1 MQFLID
7 VPHSGGRPEDVFA
20 PLGTLDRFGT
30 QSGPAVRLPLG
41 RLEMTFQLPE
51 DPSCRMWTSRDAAGG
66 GSSFVY
72 VLGWCYRIGSA
83 AVGLTDEHLSEML
96 TRHRAGLPPADD
108 ETSGNYIVIAYDESS
123 GRLAVQ
129 PDQYAMRTVH
139 FAVASDR
146 VTIGNRAALVAAAVG
161 APFDGHTLLSVLRG
175 AHVPFGRSLFAGVR
189 RILSGCFLTVD
200 TRVVRAELR
209 RATPLY
215 VETRELTQA
224 QALDAVCETVSA
236 IGRRLTAGE
245 TTVFDL
251 TGGVDSRLLA
261 AAVRKASPA
270 GIGDRFLWNVV
281 GTPDHPDVVVAKQVA
296 QVLGLPLNCL
306 LRVPPGDA
314 ELPEL
319 EQAAV
324 LADGFATIDFALSR
338 LRYEGRMEPKWIWYA
353 GGMSGE
359 LLRGFLWNQEFF
371 GIGRSSRVDYR
382 SLMHYRIHPSR
393 ALEGSHF
400 GSHWPTL
407 DEHDEVILG
416 PYREL
421 GDLGGDRLNPYKLDV
436 MMEHRLVYYGGN
448 TMSWLTGIRRIRLP
462 FASWEYCRLVLAI
475 PWKRR
480 ATRHLQLDAIA
491 RLRPE
496 LRGVPTVGGS
506 VMTALTWSSMLKS
519 LPMFGKSALPEM
531 RRGFSSLGNRILRRT
546 PKGAA
551 QTFAPPPPSWASVL
565 REARHV
571 TSIVEPEAVRMA
583 CDQTSPT
590 AEGQRAFYAL
600 LTLELLCRALPR
612 LRHEAVFAP
621 SERLI

>member
-20 PLGTLDRFGT
+20 PLGDLDRFGT
-30 QSGPAVRLPLG
+30 QSGPAVRLSLG

-51 DPSCRMWTSRDAAGG
+51 DPSCRMWKPRDAAGG
-66 GSSFVY
+66 GNSFVY

-139 FAVASDR
+139 FAVASGR
-146 VTIGNRAALVAAAVG
+146 VTIGNRAALVAAAVE
-161 APFDGHTLLSVLRG
+161 APFDGHTLMSVLRG
-175 AHVPFGRSLFAGVR
+175 AHVPFGRSLFGGVR

-215 VETRELTQA
+215 VETRELSQA

-261 AAVRKASPA
+261 AAVRKAGPA

-281 GTPDHPDVVVAKQVA
+281 GTPEHPDVVVAKEVA
-296 QVLGLPLNCL
+296 QILGVPLNCL

-338 LRYEGRMEPKWIWYA
+338 LRYEARMEPKWIWYA

-382 SLMHYRIHPSR
+382 ALMHYRIHPSR
-393 ALEGSHF
+393 SFQASHY

-407 DEHDEVILG
+407 AENDEAILG

-421 GDLGGDRLNPYKLDV
+421 GDLGGDRRNPYKLDV

-462 FASWEYCRLVLAI
+462 FASWEYCRLVFSI
-475 PWKRR
+475 PWRR
-480 ATRHLQLDAIA
+480 RSTRHLQLDAIA
-491 RLRPE
+491 RLCPE
-496 LRGVPTVGGS
+496 LRNVPTVGGS
-506 VMTALTWSSMLKS
+506 VMTALTWSSILRS
-519 LPMFGKSALPEM
+519 LPMFGRSALPEI
-531 RRGFSSLGNRILRRT
+531 RRGFSSLRDRLFGRAPNA
-546 PKGAA
+546 AA
-551 QTFAPPPPSWASVL
+551 QTLVPPPEAWVSVL

-571 TSIVEPEAVRMA
+571 TSVVDPDVVRLA
-583 CDQTSPT
+583 CDQVTLTPDGLRT
-590 AEGQRAFYAL
+590 FHTL

-612 LRHEAVFAP
+612 LRRQAVFAS
-621 SERLI
+621 SEPLI